1 MDSEGCGWSDAVA
14 PHLGAPGTSH
24 IDSARFG
31 SRRVAV
37 HNSDMRLY
45 IAAILSL
52 GLLSAAEI
60 KLGKP
65 LTVKEPMPLA
75 TLLAKPADYVGKTV
89 QVKGKITEVCQMMG
103 CWLDLTNDE
112 GQKLRIKVNDG
123 EIEFPKDAAGK
134 MAVAEGQFNKL
145 ELTASRP
152 PPAPR
157 KKPKTKVRSS
167 IRRASKAQ

>member
-1 MDSEGCGWSDAVA
+1 
-14 PHLGAPGTSH
+14 
-24 IDSARFG
+24 
-31 SRRVAV
+31 
-37 HNSDMRLY
+37 MRLLLT
-45 IAAILSL
+45 ATLSL
-52 GLLSAAEI
+52 TLLSAAEI

-145 ELTASRP
+145 ELTREQAAARAEEEAKEKGKKFDPASVKGP
-152 PPAPR
+152 VTIYQIQGAGA
-157 KKPKTKVRSS
+157 V
-167 IRRASKAQ
+167 IFAN

>member
-1 MDSEGCGWSDAVA
+1 
-14 PHLGAPGTSH
+14 
-24 IDSARFG
+24 
-31 SRRVAV
+31 
-37 HNSDMRLY
+37 MRL
-45 IAAILSL
+45 ITAVFVMT

-103 CWLDLTNDE
+103 CWIDLTNDE

-123 EIEFPKDAAGK
+123 DIEFPKDAAGK
-134 MAVAEGQFNKL
+134 SAIAEGEFNKL
-145 ELTASRP
+145 ELTKEQAVARAKEEAEEKGKKFDPASVKGP
-152 PPAPR
+152 VTIYQIQGAGA
-157 KKPKTKVRSS
+157 V
-167 IRRASKAQ
+167 ILN